1 MGLSSRLK
9 QGAGTI
15 SEISI
20 LIVDDSTTIR
30 AMLEEVLGREP
41 GFRLI
46 GSAADAATAIRMIAE
61 HHPDVTTIDVAMPGV
76 DGLSLLDT
84 IHLRTHAVM
93 LTSHSEAANDS
104 YVRGALGFF
113 DKSRIMRD
121 AGKLVK
127 IVRAAAEGK
136 QTRAVA

>member
-1 MGLSSRLK
+1 MG
-9 QGAGTI
+9 AI

-41 GFRLI
+41 GFRLV
-46 GSAADAATAIRMIAE
+46 GSAGDAQSAIKMIAQ
-61 HHPDVTTIDVAMPGV
+61 HHPDVTTIDINMPGT
-76 DGLSLLDT
+76 DGLSLLDI

-93 LTSHSEAANDS
+93 LTSQSSAAHDS
-104 YVRGALGFF
+104 FERGALGFF

-136 QTRAVA
+136 LTKAVA

>member
-1 MGLSSRLK
+1 MSVI
-9 QGAGTI
+9 T
-15 SEISI
+15 I

-46 GSAADAATAIRMIAE
+46 GSAADAETAIRLVAE
-61 HHPDVTTIDVAMPGV
+61 HHPDVTTLDIAMPGV

-93 LTSHSEAANDS
+93 LTSRCEAANDS
-104 YVRGALGFF
+104 FHRGALGFF

-121 AGKLVK
+121 GAKLVK